1 MEISAVHR
9 GQGRERL
16 HQRPRTGPAGNLPP
30 GLRSG
35 HGADNGRRRAR
46 ARRARP
52 ALAVELK
59 LNGAGHGVLRRR
71 GRSTSRDRAP
81 CPTASVD
88 SVTFRLN
95 QRARLLLKVR
105 LVGVGGCG
113 RARPRRSAKCCSAAP
128 SAQADRASSAR
139 AWAAHGETPRPVP
152 SAAVYSSPPQLATLT
167 LFSVRTLYRPQATE
181 PAAIRCDR
189 RVAGERRTDGVCW
202 VPSLR

>member
-16 HQRPRTGPAGNLPP
+16 HQRPGAGPAGNLPA

-46 ARRARP
+46 ARRARRARR

-81 CPTASVD
+81 CPTPSLD

-95 QRARLLLKVR
+95 QQERLLLKVR

-152 SAAVYSSPPQLATLT
+152 SAAVYSSPPQLATPT
-167 LFSVRTLYRPQATE
+167 LFSVRTLHRPPSYRAGRDPLR
-181 PAAIRCDR
+181 PAC
-189 RVAGERRTDGVCW
+189 CW
-202 VPSLR
+202 